1 MEDYAGRYG
10 PDAFVRPDE
19 SEDALFYERD
29 RFVGHVDSR
38 ALETIEDVIENLVVE
53 EKPKILDLMASWDS
67 HVRESLGAVT
77 VGLGLNERELAANR
91 ALTDYTIHDIN
102 ADPRLPYPDG
112 AFDAVICSLSIDYV
126 TRPGDVFR
134 EVGRVLAPGGMFL
147 VVFSNRFFPQKAV
160 RIWQALDED
169 DRVALVREFF
179 ETSGVFGKT
188 GLFVSKNL
196 PRPDDDKYTHLGI
209 PSDPV
214 YAVYADRLG
223 APPKRRPL
231 PAPAA
236 GRAATPAHDSPERL
250 DPAATETRCPHC
262 GGKLS
267 KLDVPQTPFTEWPG
281 EYHLVCLDDECPYF
295 LRGWETMGKQGNIG
309 SFRFMYDPFTG
320 RAYPLPVMDKNSLKD
335 TIRRDD

>member
-1 MEDYAGRYG
+1 MEEYIERYG
-10 PDAFVRPDE
+10 PEAFARPDE
-19 SEDALFYERD
+19 NEDAIFYGRD
-29 RFVGHVDSR
+29 RFVSHVDSR
-38 ALETIEDVIENLVVE
+38 ALETIETLIESLVVE
-53 EKPKILDLMASWDS
+53 KKPKILDLMASWDS

-77 VGLGLNERELAANR
+77 VGLGLNERELVANR
-91 ALTDYTIHDIN
+91 ALTDHTIHDIN
-102 ADPRLPYPDG
+102 ADPRLPYPDA
-112 AFDAVICSLSIDYV
+112 AFDVVICSLSIDYV
-126 TRPGDVFR
+126 TRPLDVFR

-147 VVFSNRFFPQKAV
+147 VVFSNRYFPQKAV
-160 RIWQALDED
+160 RIWQALEED

-179 ETSGVFGKT
+179 EASGVFETT
-188 GLFVSKNL
+188 GFFVSKNL
-196 PRPDDDKYTHLGI
+196 PRPEDDKYAHLGI

-231 PAPAA
+231 PASVA
-236 GRAATPAHDSPERL
+236 GRTTTSQRDSRERYV
-250 DPAATETRCPHC
+250 PTATEPRCPHC

-281 EYHLVCLDDECPYF
+281 DYHLVCFNDECPYF

-309 SFRFMYDPFTG
+309 SYRFMYDPVTG

-335 TIRRDD
+335 TIRLDD